1 MTQGI
6 EPSKLD
12 IFVEPPKL
20 TMSELQPIMT
30 VSEEAY
36 RDSSEMSE
44 LSDFNRE
51 LVFRNDDAASPALAM
66 LFQQSPSQE
75 MCESLPISVRQLNEN
90 FVVDC
95 DITRQKHSELNL
107 PPMAHACCQCS
118 EGVMVTDAKSR
129 ILTVNPTFELI
140 TGFSEAE
147 VLFELPRLLVSDRHQ
162 STFHQQLLH
171 RLQYDGYWEGELWS
185 RRKNGEIYSQWLS
198 ISRVPRLGQ
207 PVLHYVVIFRDN
219 TETKNKQRKIERL
232 AYYDSL
238 TNLANRNLLR
248 DRVEQLIKRHDRFS
262 SEFYLFFIDLDHFKN
277 INDVHGHDIGDQFL
291 QEIALRLRQQFRD
304 TDTLCRLGGDEFIIL
319 LPEVTL
325 QHALEKAQ
333 HLLLELANPI
343 QVGEI
348 ALKVTA
354 SLGIVQFPHGGANYS
369 ELLKHAD
376 FAMYQ
381 AKSAGKN
388 QLCMFESSM
397 IFASTRR

>member
-1 MTQGI
+1 MAQEIDSDRDPLILSELRNYQIGTLFQSSNTAFAAQAVAFQSNNCQG
-6 EPSKLD
+6 
-12 IFVEPPKL
+12 
-20 TMSELQPIMT
+20 MSECMPASTLRIDEDLMDSCDGMQRT
-30 VSEEAY
+30 EFEAQ
-36 RDSSEMSE
+36 
-44 LSDFNRE
+44 F
-51 LVFRNDDAASPALAM
+51 
-66 LFQQSPSQE
+66 
-75 MCESLPISVRQLNEN
+75 
-90 FVVDC
+90 
-95 DITRQKHSELNL
+95 LNL
-107 PPMAHACCQCS
+107 EQKLSQDP
-118 EGVMVTDAKSR
+118 EGIMIIDAGSH
-129 ILTVNPTFELI
+129 ILSVNRSFELI

-162 STFHQQLLH
+162 STLYQQLLH
-171 RLQYDGYWEGELWS
+171 RLQSDGYWEGELWS

-198 ISRVPRLGQ
+198 VSRVPRIGHPL
-207 PVLHYVVIFRDN
+207 LHYVAIFRDN
-219 TETKNKQRKIERL
+219 TGTKNKQRKIERL

-248 DRVEQLIKRHDRFS
+248 DRVEQLIKRHDRFP

-277 INDVHGHDIGDQFL
+277 INDVYGHDIGDQFL

-319 LPEVTL
+319 LPEVAL
-325 QHALEKAQ
+325 EHALEKAQ

-354 SLGIVQFPHGGANYS
+354 SLGIVQFPHDGASYS

-388 QLCMFESSM
+388 QLRIFEPTM
-397 IFASTRR
+397 IFAPTRR